1 MEVGTKFAAGA
12 WIVLVLVGVLV
23 SGALAVHRR
32 HVELEAATAPGA
44 GGAEAPAADG
54 PRAALCVVIVRRLD
68 LPALRALAYASG
80 LGQPVLAVHLS
91 PDPVEAERFLTAW
104 RAWGDHVHLEVVD
117 SPYRA
122 EIAPLAAYV
131 RSLGG
136 PASGTVLTVVIPEV
150 VGSGPGR
157 LLPDR
162 TAARLRRALRERPNV
177 VITSVPFHAGGARGP
192 AAPAGAHRSGGVT
205 VG

>member
-1 MEVGTKFAAGA
+1 
-12 WIVLVLVGVLV
+12 
-23 SGALAVHRR
+23 
-32 HVELEAATAPGA
+32 
-44 GGAEAPAADG
+44 
-54 PRAALCVVIVRRLD
+54 
-68 LPALRALAYASG
+68 
-80 LGQPVLAVHLS
+80 
-91 PDPVEAERFLTAW
+91 
-104 RAWGDHVHLEVVD
+104 VHLEVVD

-192 AAPAGAHRSGGVT
+192 AAPGGGHRSGGVT